1 VQVRS
6 TVPVV
11 SAHFRSLLRHHAR
24 MFTCCKQAFTV
35 VADHWNLIRQPSHVT
50 VQRRKLMGVTSSGWL
65 TGVAGGDWSERADD
79 RPMGGAPVAVTRP
92 RRCHNGWKR
101 TTTIDQL
108 CVAQSRFAAWR
119 GLTSVLSGSSR
130 QQQLHRCSRC
140 RCCCCCRIVTP
151 SCTQRNVVVATSN
164 RTQLTFTLFILTAF
178 SAASGRE
185 TIVQKYCQ
193 FWK

>member
-1 VQVRS
+1 MQVRS

-50 VQRRKLMGVTSSGWL
+50 VHGVQRRKLMGVTSGGWL

-119 GLTSVLSGSSR
+119 GLTSVLSA
-130 QQQLHRCSRC
+130 HH
-140 RCCCCCRIVTP
+140 VDNNYTVAVV
-151 SCTQRNVVVATSN
+151 VVVAAAAGSWRHHVRNETSSSQRQIVRN
-164 RTQLTFTLFILTAF
+164 LYSLCLFWQPFQQQVGEKL
-178 SAASGRE
+178 
-185 TIVQKYCQ
+185 
-193 FWK
+193 